1 MELKQENLTPDYKSA
16 IDDSRYQACG
26 DMTRWSYKYPSV
38 GSWST
43 DTHLDSRKGGY
54 VNNPTADYEYVYE
67 YICGELPNTIANSE
81 KINRLREREFLTLEN
96 KINIMIA
103 KTSSS
108 DFFDRI
114 PFFDE
119 EIKNRFADKILEY
132 AANEAKKYPTQIQDL
147 IVCRS
152 AELFIGNTVAIMTM
166 DILYGKGKS
175 DGKSSDVQRQAARI
189 KIQKITA
196 IILLGLSRLLYFY
209 QNLCT

>member
-1 MELKQENLTPDYKSA
+1 
-16 IDDSRYQACG
+16 
-26 DMTRWSYKYPSV
+26 MTRWSYKYPSV

-81 KINRLREREFLTLEN
+81 KINREREFLTPEN

-166 DILYGKGKS
+166 DILYGNGTFRPLNEKERVTANLLMFS
-175 DGKSSDVQRQAARI
+175 D
-189 KIQKITA
+189 
-196 IILLGLSRLLYFY
+196 RLPE
-209 QNLCT
+209 